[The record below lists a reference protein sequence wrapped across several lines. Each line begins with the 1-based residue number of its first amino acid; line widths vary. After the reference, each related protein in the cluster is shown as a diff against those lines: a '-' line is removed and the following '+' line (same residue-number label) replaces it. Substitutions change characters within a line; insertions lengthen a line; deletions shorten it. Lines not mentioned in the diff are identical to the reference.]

1 MAQGSTVWSKARAT
15 IARLLS
21 ADEPTLRDNEEL
33 RHRALIR
40 MEDVEMHLPAKVG
53 DYTDFY
59 SSREHATNVGR
70 MFRGD
75 DHALQPNWCV
85 TWLET
90 RRARTL
96 SCTLRG
102 FC

>member
-85 TWLET
+85 TWLEI
-90 RRARTL
+90 RRARAL
-96 SCTLRG
+96 S
-102 FC
+102 